1 MWALTK
7 EGEFAQEKMRRSV
20 RGESP
25 GDGVGAG
32 MAHQRVLR
40 KGVLGSLVEQEAC
53 GPHVKPT
60 FLDWAL
66 PVV

>member
-1 MWALTK
+1 MGFE
-7 EGEFAQEKMRRSV
+7 EGGRICTGKDEENRT
-20 RGESP
+20 GESP